1 MAANL
6 AAGGIEAVTMDAV
19 AVAAGVSRPLVY
31 KHFANRHELLSAVY
45 RREAKLLHKVM
56 AVAVAE
62 APTVEDKFRVLIRGA
77 LEAQAERGAMLHALR
92 AAGGRDMAGRMEQK
106 GRDVGT
112 FRYFTAL
119 ASETLGSDQR
129 ATATTI
135 SLLLRSIEGVLAEW
149 RLSPTPRHAARLEEA
164 YVTIC
169 RGALAELA
177 AGRN

>member
-1 MAANL
+1 
-6 AAGGIEAVTMDAV
+6 MDSV

-31 KHFANRHELLSAVY
+31 KHFANRNELLAAVY

-56 AVAVAE
+56 AVAVTDAATLDE
-62 APTVEDKFRVLIRGA
+62 KFRMLIRGA
-77 LEAQAERGAMLHALR
+77 LQAQAERGAMLHALR

-106 GRDVGT
+106 GRDVDT
-112 FRYFTAL
+112 FRYFTTL
-119 ASETLGSDQR
+119 ATKTLGSDQS

-164 YVTIC
+164 YVSIC

-177 AGRN
+177 ATPRST